1 VRRLS
6 FLLRPGWLTLIAL
19 CIAFAYLCFT
29 VLAPWQLGK
38 NERNS
43 DRNDR
48 IAASL
53 HADPVPVGGVFDGTA
68 PVAADDEGRP
78 VSATGTY
85 LVDKQVLVRLRSI
98 EGDPAYEVLAPF
110 RLEDGRT
117 VLVDRGYVRPDQR
130 MQPPQIAPPPDGPIT
145 LDARVRQPEQETSG
159 RRPVHEAGWT
169 QVYAIDPGK
178 VGALTGLDLL
188 PGYLQLEADQPGGLG
203 VIALP
208 QLDSGPYLSYGLQW
222 LAFGIMA
229 PLGAGYFV
237 WAELR
242 ERRLRRANSAPA
254 PAPVP
259 GGAGDGGGT
268 GAGDGGAGGTAVG
281 GDAADDRAGSPGA
294 APAQGTAVAAA
305 AEPDAG
311 GAGKPAGTAAGA
323 RSSDGADE
331 EFAHVLR
338 GRRKKRTHH
347 PVRTPEPTPAEAL
360 PEAQRRTLAERY
372 GKKV

>member
-1 VRRLS
+1 MRRLS
-6 FLLRPGWLTLIAL
+6 FLLRPGWLALIAL

-43 DRNDR
+43 DRNDK

-53 HADPVPVGGVFDGTA
+53 HADPVPIGQVFDGAA
-68 PVAADDEGRP
+68 PVADDDEWRP
-78 VSATGTY
+78 VSTTGTY
-85 LVDKQVLVRLRSI
+85 LADKQVLVRLRSI
-98 EGDPAYEVLAPF
+98 DSDPAYEVLAPF

-130 MQPPQIAPPPDGPIT
+130 MQPPQIAPPPEGRIT
-145 LDARVRQPEQETSG
+145 LDARVRKPEKETSD
-159 RRPVHEAGWT
+159 RQPVHEAGWT
-169 QVYAIDPGK
+169 QVYAIDPAK

-203 VIALP
+203 LIALP

-242 ERRLRRANSAPA
+242 ERRLRRTHAASAAAAAAAGPGGTGDDSDGSGGEDGSTVAASPQGRHGTRAAESGAGSAEEPA
-254 PAPVP
+254 STT
-259 GGAGDGGGT
+259 GGAG
-268 GAGDGGAGGTAVG
+268 
-281 GDAADDRAGSPGA
+281 
-294 APAQGTAVAAA
+294 PA
-305 AEPDAG
+305 
-311 GAGKPAGTAAGA
+311 
-323 RSSDGADE
+323 DGADHAIDHAIDD

-338 GRRKKRTHH
+338 GRRKKREHH
-347 PVRTPEPTPAEAL
+347 PVQAPERTPAEEL

-372 GKKV
+372 GRKV